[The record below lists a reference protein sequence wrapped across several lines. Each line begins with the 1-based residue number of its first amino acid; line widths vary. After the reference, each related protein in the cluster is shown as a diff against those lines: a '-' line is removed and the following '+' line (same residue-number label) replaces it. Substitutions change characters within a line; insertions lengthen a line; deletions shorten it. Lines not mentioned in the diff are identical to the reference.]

1 MNILKELN
9 ANPILSFKR
18 SPTILVP
25 SITISPIK
33 KKKLNKLQIK
43 YIRSKVIFIYLLLV
57 REKSLN
63 GRNS

>member
-9 ANPILSFKR
+9 ANPILSFKG

-25 SITISPIK
+25 SITISSIK